1 MQLVGVG
8 ELLLESMR
16 LFREVFEGKIRGQDG
31 RTSDEHLV
39 STSQSIPYA
48 KVKRGGFRRI
58 GYSVCAPVT

>member
-31 RTSDEHLV
+31 RTSDERLV

-48 KVKRGGFRRI
+48 KVEGGGFRRI